1 MQENAAPQLYTNRP
15 CQVTACLPKGRWRVR
30 PADLACRRDLRGAR
44 IFSIDPPTARDL
56 DDALSIEAQS
66 DGTWRVGVHI
76 ADVSHFVQC
85 VGGRGQGCAWGGLA
99 QRLPTRGGD
108 ARCLCCTW
116 SGLICG

>member
-1 MQENAAPQLYTNRP
+1 MRA
-15 CQVTACLPKGRWRVR
+15 
-30 PADLACRRDLRGAR
+30 ADLACRRDLRGAR

-56 DDALSIEAQS
+56 DDALSIEAQT

-85 VGGRGQGCAWGGLA
+85 AGGRGQGCAWGGLA